1 VRIAVAGGTG
11 LAGRHTVAALRQAG
25 HDAVV
30 LARSVGVDLTTGH
43 GLADA
48 LVSVHAVIDVTNTRT
63 SSPEQA
69 RAFFTTTTRQLLAA
83 EHHAGVGHHV
93 VLSIVGID
101 RVKGNAHYAGKRA
114 QERIALAGPVPAT
127 ILRATQFFDY
137 AAMVLRW
144 TRHGQVATVPPLL
157 VQPVAVTDVADVLVQ
172 VAAGPPQ
179 RGVRE
184 LAGPQPQDLVDMV
197 RRLLAVR
204 GESLRLLPSWGGRF
218 GVELAGEVL
227 LPGPDAQLAPTS
239 FETWLAAQAQPATP
253 ADPPPAPPTAARLM
267 TAPSDDQA
275 GRSTSTS
282 QEGTDEHQ
290 GSV

>member
-1 VRIAVAGGTG
+1 MRIAVAGGTG
-11 LAGRHTVAALRQAG
+11 LAGRHTVTALQKAG
-25 HDAVV
+25 HDTLV
-30 LARSVGVDLTTGH
+30 LARSVGVDLTSGH
-43 GLADA
+43 GLAEA
-48 LVSVHAVIDVTNTRT
+48 LVGVDAVIDVTNTPA

-69 RAFFTTTTRQLLAA
+69 RAFFFTTTTTTTTGQLLAA

-93 VLSIVGID
+93 VLSIVGVD

-114 QERIALAGPVPAT
+114 QEQVALAGPVPAT

-179 RGVRE
+179 HGVRE

-204 GESLRLLPSWGGRF
+204 GESLRLLPGWGGRC

-227 LPGPDAQLAPTS
+227 LPGPDAQLAPATY
-239 FETWLAAQAQPATP
+239 ETWLAAHAQPADT
-253 ADPPPAPPTAARLM
+253 ADPPPTPPARRN
-267 TAPSDDQA
+267 P
-275 GRSTSTS
+275 
-282 QEGTDEHQ
+282 
-290 GSV
+290 GSGASH

>member
-1 VRIAVAGGTG
+1 MRIAVAGATG
-11 LAGRHTVAALRQAG
+11 LAGRHTVTALRQAG
-25 HDAVV
+25 HDTVV

-48 LVSVHAVIDVTNTRT
+48 LGRVDAVIDVTNTPT

-114 QERIALAGPVPAT
+114 QERVALAGPVPTT

-157 VQPVAVTDVADVLVQ
+157 IQPVAVTDVANVLVQ
-172 VAAGPPQ
+172 VAAGAPQ

-184 LAGPQPQDLVDMV
+184 LAGPEPQDLVDMV
-197 RRLLAVR
+197 RRLLAAR
-204 GESLRLLPSWGGRF
+204 GESLRLLPGWGGRF

-227 LPGPDAQLAPTS
+227 LPGPAAQIAPTT
-239 FETWLAAQAQPATP
+239 FETWLAAQAQPADT
-253 ADPPPAPPTAARLM
+253 
-267 TAPSDDQA
+267 S
-275 GRSTSTS
+275 RSSTGS
-282 QEGTDEHQ
+282 TDS
-290 GSV
+290 GPG